1 MTNHSVTANTRLAP
15 KAKALKSSSVP
26 SEYRWQ
32 GERIAPPVDAEL
44 FRKGQW
50 VAAGKISQVGPHGL
64 LVETA
69 AEFSEDAYLQ
79 VRFAVPENGQLVH
92 YEPFG
97 RVVSCSTHGVGV
109 LLDVLESTARGALQ
123 ALLAYGAKEAQRQHA

>member
-1 MTNHSVTANTRLAP
+1 MTNHSVTV
-15 KAKALKSSSVP
+15 KSPSTH

-32 GERIAPPVDAEL
+32 SEPIAPPIDAEL
-44 FRKGQW
+44 FRKGQC

-69 AEFSEDAYLQ
+69 AEFPEDAYLQ
-79 VRFAVPENGQLVH
+79 VRFAVLEQDQLVH

-97 RVVSCSTHGVGV
+97 RVVSCSTHGVGL
-109 LLDVLESTARGALQ
+109 LLDVLEPAARDALQ
-123 ALLAYGAKEAQRQHA
+123 ALLAYGTRGAQRENA